1 MAARTH
7 EDEEEK
13 RRQKN
18 ANVAIAA
25 FTQSQKGSGKG
36 KPVCRDYMTDNGCNK
51 GGQCSYQHP
60 PTNGRCLRCGSTKH
74 SVSDCRRPRK
84 DAPANPAAK
93 AKSTGK
99 GPPLPKAKAKQGPK
113 GGGKGKNQGGGG
125 GGGGGGATNQQAQP
139 KGQAKKRAQ
148 SQPKSKPKAKASSHQ
163 AEAEAGLMEVDWAG
177 GDLYDPPT
185 GALGSEDVP
194 FTGCI
199 SIDHFAHACT
209 FYTTFHP
216 PSIPLKVPMPMAF
229 YLLFLTQVR
238 LIAYFHSSGCIPNKQ
253 PTPSVYTSKLLPGP
267 LSELYFTTTS
277 YIVRRSRGLYCQ

>member
-7 EDEEEK
+7 EDEEDK

-93 AKSTGK
+93 AKGTGK
-99 GPPLPKAKAKQGPK
+99 GPPLPKAKAKQAPK

-125 GGGGGGATNQQAQP
+125 TNNQQAQP

-148 SQPKSKPKAKASSHQ
+148 SQPKAKPNAKASSHQ
-163 AEAEAGLMEVDWAG
+163 AEGEAGNMEVDWAG
-177 GDLYDPPT
+177 GDLYDPPP
-185 GALGSEDVP
+185 GALGSDDVP
-194 FTGCI
+194 FTGCV
-199 SIDHFAHACT
+199 SIDESMMTLLMLALSTPLFS
-209 FYTTFHP
+209 P
-216 PSIPLKVPMPMAF
+216 PSIHQKVPMPMAF

-238 LIAYFHSSGCIPNKQ
+238 RIAYFHSSGCIPNRQ

-277 YIVRRSRGLYCQ
+277 YTVRRSRDLYFQ